1 MDKLAS
7 ITINKKKFYFMQLWG
22 DCSNLG
28 YLGRD
33 RDKGPIDNVY
43 SVKAENITLLL
54 ENKYLDL
61 ILNTTPKECPRYKNF
76 DGDSNVEYDYG
87 TVKILHNN
95 PKEEKYKQELKLR
108 IERFN
113 CFYENLKIKENYFF
127 TINFN
132 DELVFQS
139 SNTLKGSTFL
149 EIIEILNKYNI
160 LEKTIFV
167 GLNKGATFWASNMH
181 LADINS
187 YIEKYKLKYI
197 EIFENDIWKTEKVQV
212 QFKQQ
217 FEHGLKTGN
226 WIIERKT
233 LFPTITKCF
242 GIISWLPDKEPDR
255 TQRKERINRL
265 FKQLENLWP
274 DIPILVIAQNWKNF
288 KPVNTKNPQ
297 LIKEYEPLGILK
309 ARKTLRQEFLNTEF
323 KYIIMFDDDAII
335 ECANKDLPKKYL
347 AEIDAHPL
355 GFAFLKGKNNIY
367 NPYAAAQ
374 LNLCAIS
381 RAIYEQ
387 EDMVDIDP
395 QKGEGF
401 EDCVFATLLHYKY
414 SQYEF
419 DIPSGLTH
427 SQYFNTKEKVPST
440 WWADAKSSGISK
452 GLIQRT
458 NALCKYISEKKKLPP
473 DLKQFLKNYDSI
485 NYRIEKTIVPK
496 AEAFTGLTEE
506 WWKEDF

>member
-7 ITINKKKFYFMQLWG
+7 IIINKKKFYFMQLWG

-43 SVKAENITLLL
+43 SVRAENITLLL

-61 ILNTTPKECPRYKNF
+61 ILNTSPKERPRYKNF
-76 DGDSNVEYDYG
+76 EGDSNIEYDYG

-149 EIIEILNKYNI
+149 EIIEILSKYNI

-197 EIFENDIWKTEKVQV
+197 EIFENDVWKTEKAQN

-217 FEHGLKTGN
+217 FKQGLKTGN
-226 WIIERKT
+226 WIIERK
-233 LFPTITKCF
+233 C
-242 GIISWLPDKEPDR
+242 S
-255 TQRKERINRL
+255 
-265 FKQLENLWP
+265 
-274 DIPILVIAQNWKNF
+274 
-288 KPVNTKNPQ
+288 
-297 LIKEYEPLGILK
+297 
-309 ARKTLRQEFLNTEF
+309 
-323 KYIIMFDDDAII
+323 
-335 ECANKDLPKKYL
+335 
-347 AEIDAHPL
+347 
-355 GFAFLKGKNNIY
+355 
-367 NPYAAAQ
+367 
-374 LNLCAIS
+374 
-381 RAIYEQ
+381 
-387 EDMVDIDP
+387 
-395 QKGEGF
+395 
-401 EDCVFATLLHYKY
+401 
-414 SQYEF
+414 
-419 DIPSGLTH
+419 
-427 SQYFNTKEKVPST
+427 
-440 WWADAKSSGISK
+440 
-452 GLIQRT
+452 
-458 NALCKYISEKKKLPP
+458 
-473 DLKQFLKNYDSI
+473 
-485 NYRIEKTIVPK
+485 
-496 AEAFTGLTEE
+496 
-506 WWKEDF
+506 